1 MEAPPAVAAA
11 EAVVAVTEKE
21 GAEVAVA
28 RVADAVKAD
37 VAGDAV
43 VGAEA
48 VVAAVTVAVK
58 VLASTLRRS
67 EKTINQD
74 NDPLRDYLRRE
85 GSKSY

>member
-11 EAVVAVTEKE
+11 EAVVVVTEKE

-48 VVAAVTVAVK
+48 VVVAVTVAVK
-58 VLASTLRRS
+58 VLVSTLRRS

-74 NDPLRDYLRRE
+74 SDPLRDYLRRE